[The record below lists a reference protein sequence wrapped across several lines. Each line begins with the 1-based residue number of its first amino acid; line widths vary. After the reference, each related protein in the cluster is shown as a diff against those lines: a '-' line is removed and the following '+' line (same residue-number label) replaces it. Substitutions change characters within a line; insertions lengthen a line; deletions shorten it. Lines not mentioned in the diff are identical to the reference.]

1 MRKLL
6 SLVLF
11 ATACTGV
18 PVNAN
23 SYDSVRDRLTSEPM
37 SLYVHD
43 EASTGTISARQRLG
57 DGWRT
62 ANAQL
67 VIERGYVRAS
77 MDDSGVF
84 TINRLELDL
93 APIQLGVFERP
104 AELQDV
110 HVRLTK
116 PVQADVAWTSDDDA
130 IATMAMPFEFDWS
143 VKLQNDG
150 PYPLATQQLAPTSVA
165 VVLGGSGD
173 HVSAQIDITASGE
186 LWNWADLLEMT
197 DISISLDAETA
208 D

>member
-6 SLVLF
+6 TLVLF
-11 ATACTGV
+11 TSACTNV

-23 SYDSVRDRLTSEPM
+23 SYDSVRERLTTVPT

-43 EASTGTISARQRLG
+43 EASTGSISARQRLG

-62 ANAQL
+62 AQAPL
-67 VIERGYVRAS
+67 VIERGYVRTS
-77 MDDSGVF
+77 MDDSGQL
-84 TINRLELDL
+84 TIHRLELDL
-93 APIQLGVFERP
+93 APIQLGLFERP

-116 PVQADVAWTSDDDA
+116 PVYANVAWTSDDDA
-130 IATMAMPFEFDWS
+130 TASLAMPFEFDWS
-143 VKLQNDG
+143 VKFQGDE
-150 PYPLATQQLAPTSVA
+150 PYPLATQQLMPTSVA

-173 HVSAQIDITASGE
+173 HVTAQIDVAASGE
-186 LWNWADLLEMT
+186 LWNWADILEMT
-197 DISISLDAETA
+197 DIAVSLDAETA